1 MPGCGAGVKADQIA
15 CRPQGKAVAVPARC
29 KILVDPLQ
37 AFVRKALEHPQNRI
51 APQAAEA
58 ADPHRDAA
66 GGKALGQDRALR
78 RNDLLTVE
86 PGSRRVQQQVHGE
99 GGLIL
104 LLGTAEHPAVVQ
116 KGSAPDPLRVQSAA
130 AGDPGIGLLVD
141 QNAVADLLGEPEH
154 HTAVK
159 RPVFDVVGAVAVGL
173 QLSLLGQV
181 LCLRCGGLFRAGHAG
196 GKPEAAPE
204 VRPGAERLLG
214 LAQTLGRI
222 EGTAKAAFN
231 VGAVLGGILPQG
243 DVGQPLVCRGAG
255 AARFHGTGV
264 LHGQP
269 VGLDHLGGQRF
280 GGKRGQQP
288 LQMQMKPH
296 FVPDP
301 AVKQGKPCKQAQQ
314 LTLELAGLGRLGGR
328 KCLSQPA
335 LVGGHHRRM
344 PALYGAPAV
353 SLHGVDQ
360 LIFCHPLLPRKLV
373 LDAEEIVRVGPA
385 QLGKDR
391 AAGQFQQIDR
401 AFEVE
406 PCQIV
411 QLALPEIAVPCGK
424 KVAEQVVAIVF
435 VHQPHD
441 TVHIKI
447 DRAVGVAGQEKR
459 LKAVGSRR
467 RPHLIG
473 GPPLLGGITPGIH
486 QRNSFSAVR
495 LAGMRAAITSR
506 ISPCS

>member
-1 MPGCGAGVKADQIA
+1 MC
-15 CRPQGKAVAVPARC
+15 
-29 KILVDPLQ
+29 
-37 AFVRKALEHPQNRI
+37 
-51 APQAAEA
+51 
-58 ADPHRDAA
+58 
-66 GGKALGQDRALR
+66 
-78 RNDLLTVE
+78 
-86 PGSRRVQQQVHGE
+86 
-99 GGLIL
+99 
-104 LLGTAEHPAVVQ
+104 
-116 KGSAPDPLRVQSAA
+116 
-130 AGDPGIGLLVD
+130 
-141 QNAVADLLGEPEH
+141 
-154 HTAVK
+154 
-159 RPVFDVVGAVAVGL
+159 
-173 QLSLLGQV
+173 
-181 LCLRCGGLFRAGHAG
+181 
-196 GKPEAAPE
+196 
-204 VRPGAERLLG
+204 PGAERLLG
-214 LAQTLGRI
+214 LAQALGRV

-231 VGAVLGGILPQG
+231 VSAVLGGILPQG

-255 AARFHGTGV
+255 AARLHRTGV

-269 VGLDHLGGQRF
+269 VGLDHLGGQRS
-280 GGKRGQQP
+280 GGKRGQQS

-328 KCLSQPA
+328 KCLCQPT

-360 LIFCHPLLPRKLV
+360 LVLCHPLLPRKLV

-391 AAGQFQQIDR
+391 AAGQLQQIDR

-424 KVAEQVVAIVF
+424 KVAEQVIAIVF

>member
-1 MPGCGAGVKADQIA
+1 M
-15 CRPQGKAVAVPARC
+15 
-29 KILVDPLQ
+29 
-37 AFVRKALEHPQNRI
+37 
-51 APQAAEA
+51 
-58 ADPHRDAA
+58 
-66 GGKALGQDRALR
+66 
-78 RNDLLTVE
+78 
-86 PGSRRVQQQVHGE
+86 
-99 GGLIL
+99 
-104 LLGTAEHPAVVQ
+104 
-116 KGSAPDPLRVQSAA
+116 
-130 AGDPGIGLLVD
+130 
-141 QNAVADLLGEPEH
+141 
-154 HTAVK
+154 K
-159 RPVFDVVGAVAVGL
+159 RPVFGVVGTVAVGL

-255 AARFHGTGV
+255 AARFHRTGV
-264 LHGQP
+264 LHSQP

-280 GGKRGQQP
+280 GGKRGQQS

-296 FVPDP
+296 LVPDL
-301 AVKQGKPCKQAQQ
+301 AVKQGKLCKQAQQ

-328 KCLSQPA
+328 KCLCQPA
-335 LVGGHHRRM
+335 LVGGHHGQIA
-344 PALYGAPAV
+344 PQHAAPAGR
-353 SLHGVDQ
+353 LHGVHQ
-360 LIFCHPLLPRKLV
+360 LVPGHPLLPGKFV

-424 KVAEQVVAIVF
+424 KIAEQVVAIVF

-467 RPHLIG
+467 CPHLIG
-473 GPPLLGGITPGIH
+473 GPPLFGGVALRFHKNAP
-486 QRNSFSAVR
+486 F
-495 LAGMRAAITSR
+495 
-506 ISPCS
+506 